1 MLRAVG
7 PVGPGALNIIR
18 RAAADQALS
27 DRQQQIITAFAG
39 HQWEQSMVQAS
50 SPAEGGQGIT
60 RSVSLLVAA
69 VGVVYGDI
77 GTSPL
82 YTLKEV
88 FSGGY
93 GVAVNHDGVLGILAL
108 IFWSLIWVVSI
119 KYILFILRAD
129 NQGEGGT
136 MALTA
141 LARRAAAPYP
151 RLRMLMVGCGLV
163 GASLFYGDSM
173 ITPAVSVLSA
183 VEGMGLAFDGIDHWV
198 VPIALVVLVG
208 LFVVQKHGTAKI
220 GTLFGPVMVL
230 WFLVLGALGIHG
242 IVQSPEVL
250 KAVNPA
256 WAVRFF
262 VVHPG
267 MGVAILGA
275 VVLALTGA
283 EALYA
288 DMGHFGRKPIA
299 RAWFLLVLPAL
310 VLNYFGQGALLLQD
324 PDAARNPFYLLA
336 PSWALLPLIGL
347 ATLATVIAS
356 QAVISGAF
364 SLTQQAIQLGYI
376 PRMQVQHTSSA
387 EQGQIYIGAVN
398 WTLMVGVV
406 LLVLGF
412 ESSGALAAAYGVAVT
427 GTMLMTTL
435 LVAVVMLLLW
445 KWPPLLAVPIL
456 LGFLV
461 VDGLF
466 FAANLPKVLQGGAF
480 PVIAGFV
487 LFVLMSTWKRG
498 RQILV
503 ERIGE
508 GSLPLPVFIDSIAV
522 QPPHRVEGTAVFLT
536 ARADAVPHALLHNL
550 LHNQVL
556 HRQVVLLTVISEDRP
571 RVPEAERFEVLD
583 HGNGFFRVLLHYG
596 FMDEPDVPAALALCQ
611 RDDLNFSPMRTT
623 YFLSR
628 ETVVVSRL
636 EGMARWRGTLFAFLL
651 KNANGTLRF
660 FKLPLNRVIEL
671 GTQVEI

>member
-1 MLRAVG
+1 
-7 PVGPGALNIIR
+7 
-18 RAAADQALS
+18 
-27 DRQQQIITAFAG
+27 
-39 HQWEQSMVQAS
+39 MVQAS
-50 SPAEGGQGIT
+50 SHAEGGHGT
-60 RSVSLLVAA
+60 AKSLSLLVAA

-88 FSGGY
+88 FTGGY
-93 GVAVNHDGVLGILAL
+93 GVPVNHDGVLGILSL
-108 IFWSLIWVVSI
+108 ILWSLLWVVSF
-119 KYILFILRAD
+119 KYVMFILRAD

-141 LARRAAAPYP
+141 LARRATAAYP
-151 RLRMLMVGCGLV
+151 RLRTLMVICGLI

-198 VPIALVVLVG
+198 VPISLVVLVA
-208 LFVVQKHGTAKI
+208 LFLVQKHGTEKI
-220 GTLFGPVMVL
+220 GKLFGPIMVT
-230 WFLVLGALGIHG
+230 WFVVLGALGVHG
-242 IVQSPEVL
+242 ILQTPEVL
-250 KAVNPA
+250 KAFNPG
-256 WAVRFF
+256 WAVNFF
-262 VVHPG
+262 IVHPG

-299 RAWFLLVLPAL
+299 RAWFALVLPAL
-310 VLNYFGQGALLLQD
+310 VLNYFGQGAMLLQN
-324 PDAARNPFYLLA
+324 PEAARNPFYLLA
-336 PSWALLPLIGL
+336 PSWALLPLVGL
-347 ATLATVIAS
+347 ATMATVIAS

-364 SLTQQAIQLGYI
+364 SLTRQAIQLGYI
-376 PRMQVQHTSSA
+376 PRMQIQHTSSD

-406 LLVLGF
+406 LLVIGF

-427 GTMLMTTL
+427 GTMLMTTI
-435 LVAVVMLLLW
+435 LVSAVMLLLW

-456 LGFLV
+456 LGFLF

-466 FAANLPKVLQGGAF
+466 FAANVPKIVQGGAF
-480 PVIAGFV
+480 PVLAGGV
-487 LFVLMSTWKRG
+487 LFLLMSTWKRG
-498 RQILV
+498 KQILV
-503 ERIGE
+503 ERIDE
-508 GSLPLPVFIDSIAV
+508 GGLPLPVFISSIRV

-536 ARADAVPHALLHNL
+536 ARPDAVPHALLHNM

-556 HRQVVLLTVISEDRP
+556 HSQVVLLTVVSEDRP
-571 RVPEAERFEVLD
+571 RVPDQERFEVEAYGD
-583 HGNGFFRVLLHYG
+583 GFFRVLLHFG
-596 FMDEPDVPAALALCQ
+596 FMDEPDVPAALKLCHLDAL
-611 RDDLNFSPMRTT
+611 DFSPMRTT

-628 ETVVVSRL
+628 ETVIASRL
-636 EGMARWRGTLFAFLL
+636 EGMSRWRGNLFAFLL
-651 KNANGTLRF
+651 KNANGNLRF
-660 FKLPLNRVIEL
+660 FNLPLNRVIEL

>member
-1 MLRAVG
+1 
-7 PVGPGALNIIR
+7 
-18 RAAADQALS
+18 
-27 DRQQQIITAFAG
+27 
-39 HQWEQSMVQAS
+39 MVQAS
-50 SPAEGGQGIT
+50 SHAEGGHAGEQGAT
-60 RSVSLLVAA
+60 RSLGLLVAA

-88 FSGGY
+88 FTGGY
-93 GVAVNHDGVLGILAL
+93 GVPVNHDGVLGILSL
-108 IFWSLIWVVSI
+108 ILWSLLWVVSF
-119 KYILFILRAD
+119 KYVMFILRAD

-141 LARRAAAPYP
+141 LARRATAAYP
-151 RLRMLMVGCGLV
+151 RLRTLMVVCGLI

-198 VPIALVVLVG
+198 VPISLVVLVA
-208 LFVVQKHGTAKI
+208 LFLVQKHGTDKI
-220 GTLFGPVMVL
+220 GKLFGPIMVV
-230 WFLVLGALGIHG
+230 WFLALAALGVLGIS
-242 IVQSPEVL
+242 QSPEVL
-250 KAVNPA
+250 KAFNPA
-256 WAVRFF
+256 WAVNFF
-262 VVHPG
+262 LVHPG

-299 RAWFLLVLPAL
+299 RAWFALVLPAL
-310 VLNYFGQGALLLQD
+310 VLNYFGQGALLLQN
-324 PDAARNPFYLLA
+324 PEAARNPFYLLA
-336 PSWALLPLIGL
+336 PGWALLPMVGL

-364 SLTQQAIQLGYI
+364 SLTRQAIQLGYI
-376 PRMQVQHTSSA
+376 PRMQIQHTSSQ

-406 LLVLGF
+406 LLVIGF

-427 GTMLMTTL
+427 GTMLMTTI
-435 LVAVVMLLLW
+435 LVSAVMLLLW
-445 KWPPLLAVPIL
+445 KWPPVLAVPIL
-456 LGFLV
+456 VGFLL

-466 FAANLPKVLQGGAF
+466 FAANVPKIVQGGAF
-480 PVIAGFV
+480 PVLAGGV
-487 LFVLMSTWKRG
+487 LYLLMSTWKRG
-498 RQILV
+498 KQILV
-503 ERIGE
+503 ERIDE
-508 GSLPLPVFIDSIAV
+508 GGLPLPIFISSIRV

-536 ARADAVPHALLHNL
+536 ARADAVPHALLHNM

-556 HRQVVLLTVISEDRP
+556 HSQVVLLTVVSEDRP
-571 RVPEAERFEVLD
+571 RVPEQERFEVD
-583 HGNGFFRVLLHYG
+583 AYGDGFFRVLLHFG
-596 FMDEPDVPAALALCQ
+596 FMDEPDVPAALKLCHL
-611 RDDLNFSPMRTT
+611 DDLDFSPMRTT

-628 ETVVVSRL
+628 ETVIASRL
-636 EGMARWRGTLFAFLL
+636 EGMSRWRGNLFAFLL
-651 KNANGTLRF
+651 KNANGNLRF
-660 FKLPLNRVIEL
+660 FNLPLNRVIEL

>member
-1 MLRAVG
+1 
-7 PVGPGALNIIR
+7 
-18 RAAADQALS
+18 
-27 DRQQQIITAFAG
+27 
-39 HQWEQSMVQAS
+39 MVQAS
-50 SPAEGGQGIT
+50 SHAEGGHGAA
-60 RSVSLLVAA
+60 RPLGLLVAA

-88 FSGGY
+88 FTGGY
-93 GVAVNHDGVLGILAL
+93 GVQVDHDGVLGILSL
-108 IFWSLIWVVSI
+108 ILWSLLWVVSF
-119 KYILFILRAD
+119 KYVMFILRAD

-141 LARRAAAPYP
+141 LARRATADYP

-183 VEGMGLAFDGIDHWV
+183 VEGMGLAFEGIDHWV
-198 VPIALVVLVG
+198 VPISLVVLVA
-208 LFVVQKHGTAKI
+208 LFLVQKHGTEKI
-220 GTLFGPVMVL
+220 GKAFGPIMVV
-230 WFLVLGALGIHG
+230 WFLVLAVLGVHG
-242 IVQSPEVL
+242 IQQSPEVL
-250 KAVNPA
+250 KAFNPG
-256 WAVRFF
+256 WALNFF
-262 VVHPG
+262 IVHPG

-299 RAWFLLVLPAL
+299 RAWFALVLPAL
-310 VLNYFGQGALLLQD
+310 VLNYFGQGAMLLQN
-324 PDAARNPFYLLA
+324 PEAARNPFYLLA
-336 PSWALLPLIGL
+336 PSWALLPLVAL
-347 ATLATVIAS
+347 STLATVIAS

-364 SLTQQAIQLGYI
+364 SLTRQAIQLGYV
-376 PRMQVQHTSSA
+376 PRMQIQHTSSD

-406 LLVLGF
+406 LLVIGF

-427 GTMLMTTL
+427 GTMLMTTI
-435 LVAVVMLLLW
+435 LVAAVMMLLW
-445 KWPPLLAVPIL
+445 KWPPLLAVPL
-456 LGFLV
+456 LVGFLL

-466 FAANLPKVLQGGAF
+466 FAANVPKIVQGGAF
-480 PVIAGFV
+480 PVLAGIV

-498 RQILV
+498 KQILV
-503 ERIGE
+503 ERIDE
-508 GSLPLPVFIDSIAV
+508 GALPLPVFIGSIRV

-536 ARADAVPHALLHNL
+536 ARADAVPHALLHNM

-556 HRQVVLLTVISEDRP
+556 HSQVVLLTVVSEDRP
-571 RVPEAERFEVLD
+571 RVPEAERFEVEAYGD
-583 HGNGFFRVLLHYG
+583 GFFRVLLHFG
-596 FMDEPDVPAALALCQ
+596 FMDEPDVPAALRLCHLEAL
-611 RDDLNFSPMRTT
+611 DFSPMRTT

-628 ETVVVSRL
+628 ETVIASRL
-636 EGMARWRGTLFAFLL
+636 VGMSRWRSNLFAFLL
-651 KNANGTLRF
+651 KNANGNLRF
-660 FKLPLNRVIEL
+660 FNLPLNRVIEL

>member
-1 MLRAVG
+1 
-7 PVGPGALNIIR
+7 
-18 RAAADQALS
+18 
-27 DRQQQIITAFAG
+27 
-39 HQWEQSMVQAS
+39 MVQAS
-50 SPAEGGQGIT
+50 SHAEGGHAGEQSAT
-60 RSVSLLVAA
+60 RSLGLLVAA

-88 FSGGY
+88 FTGGY
-93 GVAVNHDGVLGILAL
+93 GVPVNHDGVLGILSL
-108 IFWSLIWVVSI
+108 ILWSLLWVVSF
-119 KYILFILRAD
+119 KYVMFILRAD

-141 LARRAAAPYP
+141 LARRATAAYP
-151 RLRMLMVGCGLV
+151 RLRTLMVVCGLI

-198 VPIALVVLVG
+198 VPISLVVLVA
-208 LFVVQKHGTAKI
+208 LFLVQKHGTDKI
-220 GTLFGPVMVL
+220 GKLFGPIMVV
-230 WFLVLGALGIHG
+230 WFLALAALGVLGIS
-242 IVQSPEVL
+242 QSPEVL
-250 KAVNPA
+250 KAFNPT
-256 WAVRFF
+256 WAVNFF

-299 RAWFLLVLPAL
+299 RAWFALVLPAL
-310 VLNYFGQGALLLQD
+310 VLNYFGQGALLLQN
-324 PDAARNPFYLLA
+324 PEAARNPFYLLA
-336 PSWALLPLIGL
+336 PGWALLPMVGL

-364 SLTQQAIQLGYI
+364 SLTRQAIQLGYI
-376 PRMQVQHTSSA
+376 PRMQIQHTSSQ

-406 LLVLGF
+406 LLVIGF

-427 GTMLMTTL
+427 GTMLMTTI
-435 LVAVVMLLLW
+435 LVSAVMLLLW
-445 KWPPLLAVPIL
+445 KWPPVLAVPIL
-456 LGFLV
+456 VGFLL

-466 FAANLPKVLQGGAF
+466 FAANVPKIVQGGAF
-480 PVIAGFV
+480 PVLAGGV
-487 LFVLMSTWKRG
+487 LFLLMSTWKRG
-498 RQILV
+498 KQILV
-503 ERIGE
+503 ERIDE
-508 GSLPLPVFIDSIAV
+508 GGLPLPIFISSIRV

-536 ARADAVPHALLHNL
+536 ARADAVPHALLHNM

-556 HRQVVLLTVISEDRP
+556 HSQVVLLTVVSEDRP
-571 RVPEAERFEVLD
+571 RVPEQERFEVD
-583 HGNGFFRVLLHYG
+583 AYGDGFFRVLLHFG
-596 FMDEPDVPAALALCQ
+596 FMDEPDVPAALKLCHL
-611 RDDLNFSPMRTT
+611 DDLDFSPMRTT

-628 ETVVVSRL
+628 ETVIASRL
-636 EGMARWRGTLFAFLL
+636 EGMSRWRGNLFAFLL
-651 KNANGTLRF
+651 KNANGNLRF
-660 FKLPLNRVIEL
+660 FNLPLNRVIEL

>member
-1 MLRAVG
+1 
-7 PVGPGALNIIR
+7 
-18 RAAADQALS
+18 
-27 DRQQQIITAFAG
+27 
-39 HQWEQSMVQAS
+39 MVQAS
-50 SPAEGGQGIT
+50 SHAQAGQGAARPIG
-60 RSVSLLVAA
+60 LLVAA

-93 GVAVNHDGVLGILAL
+93 GVPVNHDGVLGILSL
-108 IFWSLIWVVSI
+108 IFWSLIWVVSF
-119 KYILFILRAD
+119 KYVTFILRAD
-129 NQGEGGT
+129 NQGEGGI

-141 LARRAAAPYP
+141 LATRASASYP
-151 RLRMLMVGCGLV
+151 KLRIFMIGCGLV
-163 GASLFYGDSM
+163 GASLFYGDSL

-198 VPIALVVLVG
+198 VPIAVVVLVA
-208 LFVVQKHGTAKI
+208 LFLVQKHGTAKI
-220 GTLFGPVMVL
+220 GILFGPVMVL
-230 WFLVLGALGIHG
+230 WFAVLALLGLHG
-242 IVQSPEVL
+242 IVQSPEVI
-250 KAVNPA
+250 KALNPA
-256 WAVRFF
+256 WAVNFF

-299 RAWFLLVLPAL
+299 RAWFILVLPAL

-324 PDAARNPFYLLA
+324 PEAARNPFYLLA
-336 PSWALLPLIGL
+336 PSWALLPLVGL
-347 ATLATVIAS
+347 STLATVIAS

-364 SLTQQAIQLGYI
+364 SLTRQAIQLGYI
-376 PRMQVQHTSSA
+376 PRMQIQHTSSD

-398 WTLMVGVV
+398 WALMIGVV
-406 LLVLGF
+406 LLVIGF

-435 LVAVVMLLLW
+435 LVATVMLLLW

-456 LGFLV
+456 ISFLL

-466 FAANLPKVLQGGAF
+466 FAANLPKVVQGGAF
-480 PVIAGFV
+480 PVLAAIA
-487 LFVLMSTWKRG
+487 LLLLMTTWKRG
-498 RQILV
+498 KQILV
-503 ERIGE
+503 ERIDE
-508 GSLPLPVFIDSIAV
+508 AALPLPIFISSIRV

-536 ARADAVPHALLHNL
+536 ARPDAVPHALLHNM

-556 HRQVVLLTVISEDRP
+556 HRQVVLLTVVSEDRP
-571 RVPEAERFEVLD
+571 RVPEQERFEVEAYGD
-583 HGNGFFRVLLHYG
+583 GFFRVLLHFG
-596 FMDEPDVPAALALCQ
+596 FMDEPDVPQALRLCHL
-611 RDDLNFSPMRTT
+611 DELDFSPMRTT

-628 ETVVVSRL
+628 ETVIASRL
-636 EGMARWRGTLFAFLL
+636 EGMARWRGALFAFLL
-651 KNANGTLRF
+651 KNANGNLRF
-660 FKLPLNRVIEL
+660 FNLPLNRVIEL

>member
-1 MLRAVG
+1 
-7 PVGPGALNIIR
+7 
-18 RAAADQALS
+18 
-27 DRQQQIITAFAG
+27 
-39 HQWEQSMVQAS
+39 MVQAS
-50 SPAEGGQGIT
+50 SHAEGGHGAA
-60 RSVSLLVAA
+60 RPLGLLVAA

-88 FSGGY
+88 FTGGY
-93 GVAVNHDGVLGILAL
+93 GVQVDHDGVLGILSL
-108 IFWSLIWVVSI
+108 ILWSLLWVVSF
-119 KYILFILRAD
+119 KYVMFILRAD

-141 LARRAAAPYP
+141 LARRATAGHP

-198 VPIALVVLVG
+198 VPISLVVLVA
-208 LFVVQKHGTAKI
+208 LFLVQKHGTEKI
-220 GTLFGPVMVL
+220 GKAFGPIMVA
-230 WFLVLGALGIHG
+230 WFLVLAALGVHG
-242 IVQSPEVL
+242 IQQSPEVL
-250 KAVNPA
+250 KAFNPG
-256 WAVRFF
+256 WALNFF
-262 VVHPG
+262 IVHPG

-299 RAWFLLVLPAL
+299 RAWFALVLPAL
-310 VLNYFGQGALLLQD
+310 VLNYFGQGAMLLQN
-324 PDAARNPFYLLA
+324 PEAARNPFYLLA
-336 PSWALLPLIGL
+336 PSWALLPLVGL
-347 ATLATVIAS
+347 ATMATVIAS

-364 SLTQQAIQLGYI
+364 SLTRQAIQLGYV
-376 PRMQVQHTSSA
+376 PRMQIQHTSSD

-406 LLVLGF
+406 LLVIGF

-427 GTMLMTTL
+427 GTMLMTTI
-435 LVAVVMLLLW
+435 LVSAVMLLLW
-445 KWPPLLAVPIL
+445 KWPPVLAVPL
-456 LGFLV
+456 LVGFLL

-466 FAANLPKVLQGGAF
+466 FAANVPKIVQGGAF
-480 PVIAGFV
+480 PVLAGIV

-498 RQILV
+498 KQILV
-503 ERIGE
+503 ERIDE
-508 GSLPLPVFIDSIAV
+508 GGLPLPVFISSIRV

-536 ARADAVPHALLHNL
+536 ARADAVPHALLHNM

-556 HRQVVLLTVISEDRP
+556 HSQVVLLTVVSEDRP
-571 RVPEAERFEVLD
+571 RVPESERFEVEAYGD
-583 HGNGFFRVLLHYG
+583 GFFRVLLHFG
-596 FMDEPDVPAALALCQ
+596 FMDEPDVPAALRLCHLEEL
-611 RDDLNFSPMRTT
+611 DFSPMRTT

-628 ETVVVSRL
+628 ETVIASRL
-636 EGMARWRGTLFAFLL
+636 EGMSRWRGNLFAFLL
-651 KNANGTLRF
+651 KNANGNLRF
-660 FKLPLNRVIEL
+660 FNLPLNRVIEL

>member
-1 MLRAVG
+1 
-7 PVGPGALNIIR
+7 
-18 RAAADQALS
+18 
-27 DRQQQIITAFAG
+27 
-39 HQWEQSMVQAS
+39 MVQAS
-50 SPAEGGQGIT
+50 SHAEGGHGAA
-60 RSVSLLVAA
+60 RPLGLLVAA

-88 FSGGY
+88 FTGGY
-93 GVAVNHDGVLGILAL
+93 GVQVDHDGVLGILSL
-108 IFWSLIWVVSI
+108 ILWSLLWVVSF
-119 KYILFILRAD
+119 KYVMFILRAD

-141 LARRAAAPYP
+141 LARRATAAHP

-198 VPIALVVLVG
+198 VPISLVVLVA
-208 LFVVQKHGTAKI
+208 LFLVQKHGTEKI
-220 GTLFGPVMVL
+220 GKAFGPIMVA
-230 WFLVLGALGIHG
+230 WFLVLAALGVHG
-242 IVQSPEVL
+242 IQQSPEVL
-250 KAVNPA
+250 KAFNPG
-256 WAVRFF
+256 WALNFF
-262 VVHPG
+262 IVHPG

-299 RAWFLLVLPAL
+299 RAWFALVLPAL
-310 VLNYFGQGALLLQD
+310 VLNYFGQGAMLLQN
-324 PDAARNPFYLLA
+324 PEAARNPFYLLA
-336 PSWALLPLIGL
+336 PSWALLPLVGL
-347 ATLATVIAS
+347 ATMATVIAS

-364 SLTQQAIQLGYI
+364 SLTRQAIQLGYV
-376 PRMQVQHTSSA
+376 PRMQIQHTSSD

-406 LLVLGF
+406 LLVIGF

-427 GTMLMTTL
+427 GTMLMTTI
-435 LVAVVMLLLW
+435 LVSAVMLLLW
-445 KWPPLLAVPIL
+445 KWPPVLAVPL
-456 LGFLV
+456 LVGFLL

-466 FAANLPKVLQGGAF
+466 FAANVPKIVQGGAF
-480 PVIAGFV
+480 PVLAGIV

-498 RQILV
+498 KQILV
-503 ERIGE
+503 ERIDE
-508 GSLPLPVFIDSIAV
+508 GGLPLPVFISSIRV

-536 ARADAVPHALLHNL
+536 ARADAVPHALLHNM

-556 HRQVVLLTVISEDRP
+556 HSQVVLLTVVSEDRP
-571 RVPEAERFEVLD
+571 RVPESERFEVEAYGD
-583 HGNGFFRVLLHYG
+583 GFFRVLLHFG
-596 FMDEPDVPAALALCQ
+596 FMDEPDVPAALHLCHLEEL
-611 RDDLNFSPMRTT
+611 DFSPMRTT

-628 ETVVVSRL
+628 ETVIASRL
-636 EGMARWRGTLFAFLL
+636 EGMSRWRGNLFAFLL
-651 KNANGTLRF
+651 KNANGNLRF
-660 FKLPLNRVIEL
+660 FNLPLNRVIEL

>member
-1 MLRAVG
+1 
-7 PVGPGALNIIR
+7 
-18 RAAADQALS
+18 
-27 DRQQQIITAFAG
+27 
-39 HQWEQSMVQAS
+39 MVQAS
-50 SPAEGGQGIT
+50 SHAESGQGAA
-60 RSVSLLVAA
+60 RPLSLLVAA

-88 FSGGY
+88 FTGGY
-93 GVAVNHDGVLGILAL
+93 GVTVNHDGVLGILAL
-108 IFWSLIWVVSI
+108 IFWSLVWVVSV
-119 KYILFILRAD
+119 KYVIFILRAD

-141 LARRAAAPYP
+141 LARRAVAPYP
-151 RLRMLMVGCGLV
+151 RLRMVMVGCGLI

-198 VPIALVVLVG
+198 VPIAVVILVA
-208 LFVVQKHGTAKI
+208 LFLVQKHGTAKI
-220 GTLFGPVMVL
+220 GILFGPVMVA
-230 WFLVLGALGIHG
+230 WFLVLAALGVHG
-242 IVQSPEVL
+242 ILQSPEVL
-250 KAVNPA
+250 KALNPA

-262 VVHPG
+262 IVHPG
-267 MGVAILGA
+267 VGVAILGA

-299 RAWFLLVLPAL
+299 RAWFALVLPAL
-310 VLNYFGQGALLLQD
+310 VLNYFGQGAMLLQD
-324 PDAARNPFYLLA
+324 PAAARNPFYLLA
-336 PSWALLPLIGL
+336 PSWALLPLVGL

-364 SLTQQAIQLGYI
+364 SLTRQAIQLGYV
-376 PRMQVQHTSSA
+376 PRMQIQHTSSD

-398 WTLMVGVV
+398 WALMVGVV
-406 LLVLGF
+406 LLVIGF
-412 ESSGALAAAYGVAVT
+412 ESSSALAAAYGVAVT
-427 GTMLMTTL
+427 GTMLMTTV
-435 LVAVVMLLLW
+435 LVSVVMLLLW
-445 KWPPLLAVPIL
+445 KWPPVLAVPVL
-456 LGFLV
+456 LGFLL

-466 FAANLPKVLQGGAF
+466 FAANLPKVVQGGAF
-480 PVIAGFV
+480 PVLAAIV

-498 RQILV
+498 KQILV
-503 ERIGE
+503 ERIDDAA
-508 GSLPLPVFIDSIAV
+508 LPLPLFISSIRA

-536 ARADAVPHALLHNL
+536 ARSDAVPHALLHNL

-556 HRQVVLLTVISEDRP
+556 HSQVVLLTVVSEDRP
-571 RVPEAERFEVLD
+571 RVPEHERFEVEAYGD
-583 HGNGFFRVLLHYG
+583 GFFRMLLHFG
-596 FMDEPDVPAALALCQ
+596 FMDEPDVPAALRLCHLDAL
-611 RDDLNFSPMRTT
+611 DFSPMRTT

-628 ETVVVSRL
+628 ETVIASRL
-636 EGMARWRGTLFAFLL
+636 EGMARWRGNLFAFLL
-651 KNANGTLRF
+651 KNANGNLRF
-660 FKLPLNRVIEL
+660 FNLPLNRVIEL

>member
-1 MLRAVG
+1 
-7 PVGPGALNIIR
+7 
-18 RAAADQALS
+18 
-27 DRQQQIITAFAG
+27 
-39 HQWEQSMVQAS
+39 MVQAS
-50 SPAEGGQGIT
+50 DQADSGHSAAKPL
-60 RSVSLLVAA
+60 SLLVAA

-88 FSGGY
+88 FSGDY
-93 GVAVNHDGVLGILAL
+93 GVPVNHDGVLGILAL
-108 IFWSLIWVVSI
+108 ILWSLIWVVSI
-119 KYILFILRAD
+119 KYVVFILRAD
-129 NQGEGGT
+129 NQGEGGI

-141 LARRAAAPYP
+141 LARRASAPFP
-151 RLRMLMVGCGLV
+151 KLRALMVGCGLI
-163 GASLFYGDSM
+163 GAALFYGDSM
-173 ITPAVSVLSA
+173 ITPAISVLSA
-183 VEGMGLAFDGIDHWV
+183 VEGMELAFDGIDHWV
-198 VPIALVVLVG
+198 VPIALVVLVA
-208 LFVVQKHGTAKI
+208 LFLIQKHGTARI
-220 GTLFGPVMVL
+220 GILFGPVMVA
-230 WFLVLGALGIHG
+230 WFLVLAALGVHG
-242 IVQSPEVL
+242 IAQSPEVL
-250 KAVNPA
+250 KAINPV

-262 VVHPG
+262 IVHPG

-299 RAWFLLVLPAL
+299 RAWFALVLPAL
-310 VLNYFGQGALLLQD
+310 VLNYFGQGAMLLQN
-324 PDAARNPFYLLA
+324 PEAARNPFYLLA
-336 PSWALLPLIGL
+336 PGWALIPLVGL

-364 SLTQQAIQLGYI
+364 SLTRQAIQLGYV
-376 PRMQVQHTSSA
+376 PRMQIQHTSSA

-398 WTLMVGVV
+398 WALMVGVI

-412 ESSGALAAAYGVAVT
+412 ESSGALASAYGVAVT

-435 LVAVVMLLLW
+435 LVSTVMLLLW
-445 KWPPLLAVPIL
+445 KWPPVLAVPVL
-456 LGFLV
+456 LGFLL

-466 FAANLPKVLQGGAF
+466 FAANVPKVVQGGAF
-480 PVIAGFV
+480 PVLAGIA
-487 LFVLMSTWKRG
+487 LFVLMTTWKRG
-498 RQILV
+498 KQILV
-503 ERIGE
+503 ERLDE
-508 GSLPLPVFIDSIAV
+508 GSLPLPLFISSIRV

-556 HRQVVLLTVISEDRP
+556 HNQVVLLTVVSEDTP
-571 RVPEAERFEVLD
+571 RVPAQQQFEVEAY
-583 HGNGFFRVLLHYG
+583 GEGFYRVLLHFG
-596 FMDEPDVPAALALCQ
+596 FMDEPDVPAALKLCHLEGL
-611 RDDLNFSPMRTT
+611 DFSPMRTT

-628 ETVVVSRL
+628 ETVIPSRL
-636 EGMARWRGTLFAFLL
+636 VGMARWRALLFAFLL

-660 FKLPLNRVIEL
+660 FNLPLNRVIEL

>member
-1 MLRAVG
+1 
-7 PVGPGALNIIR
+7 
-18 RAAADQALS
+18 
-27 DRQQQIITAFAG
+27 
-39 HQWEQSMVQAS
+39 MVQAS
-50 SPAEGGQGIT
+50 SHGQAGQGAARPIG
-60 RSVSLLVAA
+60 LLVAA

-93 GVAVNHDGVLGILAL
+93 GVPVNHDGVLGILSL
-108 IFWSLIWVVSI
+108 IFWSLIWVVSF
-119 KYILFILRAD
+119 KYVTFILRAD
-129 NQGEGGT
+129 NQGEGGI

-141 LARRAAAPYP
+141 LATRASAPYP
-151 RLRMLMVGCGLV
+151 KLRIVMIGCGLV
-163 GASLFYGDSM
+163 GASLFYGDSL

-198 VPIALVVLVG
+198 VPIAVVVLVA
-208 LFVVQKHGTAKI
+208 LFLVQKHGTAKI
-220 GTLFGPVMVL
+220 GILFGPVMVL
-230 WFLVLGALGIHG
+230 WFAVLALLGLHG
-242 IVQSPEVL
+242 IVQSPEVI
-250 KAVNPA
+250 KALNPA
-256 WAVRFF
+256 WAVNFF

-299 RAWFLLVLPAL
+299 RAWFILVLPAL

-324 PDAARNPFYLLA
+324 PEAARNPFYLLA
-336 PSWALLPLIGL
+336 PSWALLPLVGL
-347 ATLATVIAS
+347 STLATVIAS

-364 SLTQQAIQLGYI
+364 SLTRQAIQLGYI
-376 PRMQVQHTSSA
+376 PRMQIQHTSSD

-398 WTLMVGVV
+398 WALMIGVV
-406 LLVLGF
+406 LLVIGF

-435 LVAVVMLLLW
+435 LVATVMLLLW

-456 LGFLV
+456 IGFLL

-466 FAANLPKVLQGGAF
+466 FAANLPKVVQGGAF
-480 PVIAGFV
+480 PVLAAIA
-487 LFVLMSTWKRG
+487 LLLLMTTWKRG
-498 RQILV
+498 KQILV
-503 ERIGE
+503 ERIDE
-508 GSLPLPVFIDSIAV
+508 AALPLPIFISSIRV

-536 ARADAVPHALLHNL
+536 ARPDAVPHALLHNM

-556 HRQVVLLTVISEDRP
+556 HRQVVLLTVVSEDRP
-571 RVPEAERFEVLD
+571 RVPEQERFEVEAYGD
-583 HGNGFFRVLLHYG
+583 GFFRVLLHFG
-596 FMDEPDVPAALALCQ
+596 FMDEPDVPQALRLCHL
-611 RDDLNFSPMRTT
+611 DELDFSPMRTT

-628 ETVVVSRL
+628 ETVIASRL
-636 EGMARWRGTLFAFLL
+636 EGMARWRGALFAFLL
-651 KNANGTLRF
+651 KNANGNLRF
-660 FKLPLNRVIEL
+660 FNLPLNRVIEL